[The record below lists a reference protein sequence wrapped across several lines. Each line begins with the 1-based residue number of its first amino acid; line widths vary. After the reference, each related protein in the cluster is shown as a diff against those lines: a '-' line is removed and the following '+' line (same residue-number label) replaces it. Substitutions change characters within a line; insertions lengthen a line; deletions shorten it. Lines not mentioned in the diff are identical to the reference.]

1 MRKHFL
7 FLLACGIC
15 MAACNKDDEED
26 MNQKDRDF
34 MMRASYTNLGEVN
47 AGNLAMQRS
56 GDSSIKGFG
65 NMMINDHSM
74 AQNDLNNIASNYDV
88 SLPTETDEEHKNM
101 ANMLMMLQGDAFDST
116 YIYMMIQGH
125 DKAISLHQD
134 EAQNGSNRDVKK
146 YAAEKLVKIQHH
158 RTLADSI
165 AKALFP

>member
-1 MRKHFL
+1 MKKQFL
-7 FLLACGIC
+7 CLLAVGCFLT
-15 MAACNKDDEED
+15 ACDKDDDDD

-34 MMRASYTNLGEVN
+34 MTHASYINFGEVD
-47 AGNLAMQRS
+47 AGNLAMQRA
-56 GDSSIKGFG
+56 GDSAITHYG

-74 AQNDLNNIASNYDV
+74 AQNDLTTIAANYDV
-88 SLPTETDEEHKNM
+88 QLPAETDQEHKNM

-116 YIYMMIQGH
+116 YIYMMVQGH

-134 EAQNGSNRDVKK
+134 EVQNGYNQDVKE

-158 RTLADSI
+158 RALADSI